1 VGRRRRC
8 SQRRGEWI
16 WGKFQIRALR
26 WTIEGEEWFT
36 EFVMIRRNRGCFQ
49 FIASDQAYHEFW
61 IENKVTVARIFY
73 GGQLI
78 MARGRELFQG

>member
-1 VGRRRRC
+1 
-8 SQRRGEWI
+8 
-16 WGKFQIRALR
+16 
-26 WTIEGEEWFT
+26 
-36 EFVMIRRNRGCFQ
+36 MIRRNRGCFQ